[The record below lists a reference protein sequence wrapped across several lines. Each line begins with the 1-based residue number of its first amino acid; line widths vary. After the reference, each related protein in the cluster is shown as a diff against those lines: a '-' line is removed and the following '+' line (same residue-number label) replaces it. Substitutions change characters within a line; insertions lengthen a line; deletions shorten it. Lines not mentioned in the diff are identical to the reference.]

1 MLPSAEDQL
10 CGLSNAVREIEG
22 NQAKATLVPSV
33 TTGRQNISVSK
44 QQIPRCTVAKT
55 LIIAKHYPTLAS
67 LMRAYK
73 EHSSVKENEGLL
85 KLLCDSNRKN
95 KIGLALSRN
104 IYHYLCDS

>member
-1 MLPSAEDQL
+1 
-10 CGLSNAVREIEG
+10 
-22 NQAKATLVPSV
+22 
-33 TTGRQNISVSK
+33 
-44 QQIPRCTVAKT
+44 
-55 LIIAKHYPTLAS
+55 
-67 LMRAYK
+67 MRAYK